1 MGLTFEG
8 IMNYCKTNKIIF
20 NEIKDNLNNIVP
32 FVGAG
37 LSAFAYPLWKK
48 ALEDLTAFINNKNT
62 REEIK
67 ALIDKGLLEDA
78 AQEIED
84 KRGKHN
90 LANDLLSVFSA
101 NKLEEEINS
110 LYKQNVYLLPYIF
123 KGAIIT
129 TNYDLIIENVY
140 RQVLNDLNMPVLLPG
155 KPELINQYL
164 GQKNRPVIY
173 KVHGEIQKKA
183 IDYSSII
190 FTKKQYDEKY
200 TKDSQL
206 VKELKKCF
214 TNNIMLFLGC
224 SLEKDRTLEVLKM
237 ITKAGIDHYGIISCK
252 EDEMDE
258 RIKQLAE
265 DYHIRVICYPDNKHE
280 AVRIILEKL
289 LEDIDREKYQRLDYH
304 LSKIDRPIANR
315 FVYNSNLFPFVG
327 RNEELKLLREFCK
340 NKDKLW
346 WAITGAGGSGKSR
359 LAYEFEKE
367 LKNQQWHVYRLGHSN
382 YDDLRKISDSCCS
395 NTLFIADYVQGHI
408 EKIAKWLEKIVNEKR
423 SFIIKILLIERDS
436 SNQNNNTPWYELL
449 NLYANNSG
457 ELKNVCYQESF
468 LELKPLSDSDL
479 KEIMRNYIE
488 EYSHNEIDEDKLL
501 KVLEDVDKDLK
512 RPLYA
517 LFISDACLNDD
528 NPTKW
533 SRNEILDYMYDREN
547 GYYHNRINNL
557 LNNSPNKKINSIVDK
572 IRTIATIY
580 DDISIENFKS
590 KYSDIY
596 NDLNRLIANIDT
608 VESTEDFLNTIG
620 LIEDD
625 LIKAIKPDLIGEY
638 FICKQIENHANL
650 SLLFIE
656 NWEAEISVFEVLIRM
671 CYDYGDLLNKNKDF
685 IKKILL
691 FNSNNEESL
700 YLYSYLMLFL
710 TYHCA
715 KNDDIEAYFNKINM
729 LLENDMDEKIA
740 ESLAKSLVNLILEQ
754 ELKEIKKTVARIEEL
769 NKRYPESEEIAVR
782 LAKSLFN
789 LTVKQGLMGIEKTIT
804 RIEKL
809 NKKYPESEE
818 IAVELAKSLFNLT
831 VKQELIGIGETV
843 TKLEKLA
850 KRYSESEEIVTE
862 LAKSLVNLTTEQEIE
877 EIEKTISKIEELNK
891 RYPKSEGIAV
901 ELAKSLVNLT
911 VKQGL
916 EGREK
921 TVTRIE
927 ELSERY
933 PGSEEIS
940 VRLAKSLVNLTKKQG
955 LEGREK
961 TVTRIEELSERY
973 PGSEEISVR
982 LAKSLVNLTKKQGLE
997 GREKTVTRIEE
1008 LHKRYSGSEE
1018 IAESLARSLIIL
1030 ILEQGLEGLEGREK

>member
-1 MGLTFEG
+1 MGLTFED

-20 NEIKDNLNNIVP
+20 NEIKDNLNSIVP

-110 LYKQNVYLLPYIF
+110 LYKQSVYLLPYIF
-123 KGAIIT
+123 KGAVIT

-237 ITKAGIDHYGIISCK
+237 ITEAGIGHYGIISCK

-265 DYHIRVICYPDNKHE
+265 DYHIRVICYPNNKHE

-304 LSKIDRPIANR
+304 LSKIDRPIASS

-367 LKNQQWHVYRLGHSN
+367 LKNQQWHVYRLGHSD
-382 YDDLRKISDSCCS
+382 YDDLEKISNSCCS
-395 NTLFIADYVQGHI
+395 NTLFVADYVQGHI
-408 EKIAKWLEKIVNEKR
+408 EKIAKWLEKIVDEKR

-449 NLYANNSG
+449 NLYANSPRK
-457 ELKNVCYQESF
+457 LKNVCYQENF

-488 EYSHNEIDEDKLL
+488 KYSHNEIDEDKLL
-501 KVLEDVDKDLK
+501 KVLENVDKDLK

-517 LFISDACLNDD
+517 LFISDAWLNDD
-528 NPTKW
+528 NLTKW

-547 GYYHNRINNL
+547 DYYHNRINNL

-580 DDISIENFKS
+580 DDISIKNFKD
-590 KYSDIY
+590 KYLDIY
-596 NDLNRLIANIDT
+596 NDLNYLIKNIGT

-620 LIEDD
+620 LIEND

-638 FICKQIENHANL
+638 FICKQMENHANL

-656 NWEAEISVFEVLIRM
+656 NWETEISVFEVLIRM
-671 CYDYGDLLNKNKDF
+671 CYDYGDLLNKNKAF
-685 IKKILL
+685 IKKILS

-700 YLYSYLMLFL
+700 YLYSYLMISL

-729 LLENDMDEKIA
+729 LLENDMDEEIA
-740 ESLAKSLVNLILEQ
+740 VRLANSLFNLAVEQ
-754 ELKEIKKTVARIEEL
+754 ESDEIEKTVTRIEKL
-769 NKRYPESEEIAVR
+769 NERYPGSEEIAVR
-782 LAKSLFN
+782 LA
-789 LTVKQGLMGIEKTIT
+789 
-804 RIEKL
+804 R
-809 NKKYPESEE
+809 
-818 IAVELAKSLFNLT
+818 
-831 VKQELIGIGETV
+831 
-843 TKLEKLA
+843 
-850 KRYSESEEIVTE
+850 
-862 LAKSLVNLTTEQEIE
+862 SLVNLTAEQGSDEIE
-877 EIEKTISKIEELNK
+877 C
-891 RYPKSEGIAV
+891 
-901 ELAKSLVNLT
+901 
-911 VKQGL
+911 
-916 EGREK
+916 
-921 TVTRIE
+921 
-927 ELSERY
+927 
-933 PGSEEIS
+933 
-940 VRLAKSLVNLTKKQG
+940 
-955 LEGREK
+955 
-961 TVTRIEELSERY
+961 
-973 PGSEEISVR
+973 
-982 LAKSLVNLTKKQGLE
+982 
-997 GREKTVTRIEE
+997 
-1008 LHKRYSGSEE
+1008 
-1018 IAESLARSLIIL
+1018 
-1030 ILEQGLEGLEGREK
+1030 

>member
-961 TVTRIEELSERY
+961 TVTRIEEL
-973 PGSEEISVR
+973 
-982 LAKSLVNLTKKQGLE
+982 
-997 GREKTVTRIEE
+997 
-1008 LHKRYSGSEE
+1008 HKRYSGSEE

>member
-140 RQVLNDLNMPVLLPG
+140 RQVLNNLNMPVLLPG

-164 GQKNRPVIY
+164 GQRNRPVIY
-173 KVHGEIQKKA
+173 KVHGEIQKEA

-528 NPTKW
+528 NLTKW

-715 KNDDIEAYFNKINM
+715 KNDDIEAYFNKINV

-740 ESLAKSLVNLILEQ
+740 ESLANSLFNLIIKQEIEGRKKIVTRIEKLNKRYPKSKEIVLTLAKSLVNLILEQ

-862 LAKSLVNLTTEQEIE
+862 LAKSLVNLTAEQEIE

-911 VKQGL
+911 TEQEIK
-916 EGREK
+916 EIEK

-927 ELSERY
+927 ELNIRY
-933 PGSEEIS
+933 PESEEIA
-940 VRLAKSLVNLTKKQG
+940 VRLAKSLVNLTAEQEI
-955 LEGREK
+955 EGGEK
-961 TVTRIEELSERY
+961 TVARIEELNNRY
-973 PGSEEISVR
+973 PENKKIT
-982 LAKSLVNLTKKQGLE
+982 LALVKLLGNLIRKEVFK
-997 GREKTVTRIEE
+997 
-1008 LHKRYSGSEE
+1008 
-1018 IAESLARSLIIL
+1018 
-1030 ILEQGLEGLEGREK
+1030 